1 MFVLQAIDFRW
12 IARTSEIAMQNTTT
26 PGGKSAGERPEK
38 VRLMQ
43 MVQKTVA
50 HNQIRRV
57 LPIAVQQLLQR
68 AFNEMRGVFHQGCPG
83 PGQMKH
89 GSCTI
94 NADHLRAREGITES
108 QGDVSW
114 TASEINHTS
123 GGDS

>member
-12 IARTSEIAMQNTTT
+12 ITGTSEIAMQNTTT
-26 PGGKSAGERPEK
+26 RGGKSAGERPEK
-38 VRLMQ
+38 GRLMQ

-68 AFNEMRGVFHQGCPG
+68 AFNEMRGVFHRGCTG
-83 PGQMKH
+83 PGQVKH
-89 GSCTI
+89 GGSTI
-94 NADHLRAREGITES
+94 NADHLRVWESIAES

-114 TASEINHTS
+114 AASEINHPS